1 MFKSGVCMH
10 IFMVYLNLLMHFTRR
25 YFSMFYPLDFQRHIC
40 ESFEGA
46 GLVKLMAFHFVSSSE
61 RLRPSSQLEMMAMT
75 RTTVGN

>member
-1 MFKSGVCMH
+1 MCLNLVYAC
-10 IFMVYLNLLMHFTRR
+10 IFLWSILNLLMHFTRR

-61 RLRPSSQLEMMAMT
+61 RLRPSSPA
-75 RTTVGN
+75 RDDGDDSDNGR